1 MLRKSHKVTFTTHFV
16 TDLYLDCDLN
26 NKPYQNN
33 QLTPPTQNNVAV
45 LDIGSNSFHLIIVS
59 LNPNEL
65 SILHKAKYKV
75 GLAEDLINTGLLS
88 PEAIATGL
96 ETLKQINSVVDSY
109 PIDHVR
115 IIATQALRS
124 AKNTEEFINQA
135 QKVFPYP
142 IEVIS
147 GKEEARLIYKGV
159 VSREQASEVQLVI
172 DIGGGSSEFV
182 IGQSIQA
189 KLLNSINIGC
199 VSFTNQF
206 FSHGEL
212 SQHAFNQAIDA
223 ACKQIEPISAEY
235 IAHSWDVC
243 FGTSGS
249 IESIFSVMQMMKI
262 GNQVNLHN
270 LETLMSQIITF
281 KSANLLKLGVIN
293 EDRKC
298 VFPAGLAILIAM
310 FRTLKI
316 SHMEFSQADL
326 GQGVAF
332 ELMEQQD

>member
-1 MLRKSHKVTFTTHFV
+1 MDSGFSMKP
-16 TDLYLDCDLN
+16 
-26 NKPYQNN
+26 NKNN
-33 QLTPPTQNNVAV
+33 QLTPTTQNNVAV

-59 LNPNEL
+59 LNKNEL

-88 PEAIATGL
+88 PKTFSIGL
-96 ETLKQINSVVDSY
+96 DALQQINSVVESY

-115 IIATQALRS
+115 VIATQALRC
-124 AKNTEEFINQA
+124 AKNTQEFISQA
-135 QKVFPYP
+135 KDVFPYP

-159 VSREQASEVQLVI
+159 ISREQANDIQLVI

-182 IGQSIQA
+182 IGQGIQA

-206 FSHGEL
+206 FNQGEL
-212 SQHAFNQAIDA
+212 TEVAFNQAIDA
-223 ACKQIEPISAEY
+223 ACKQIEPISSEY
-235 IAHSWDVC
+235 ITNGWDVC

-281 KSANLLKLGVIN
+281 KSTNMLKLGVIN
-293 EDRKC
+293 EDRKH
-298 VFPAGLAILIAM
+298 VFPAGLALLIAM

-316 SHMEFSQADL
+316 EKMKFSQADL